1 MQFKKRTLII
11 AGAMF
16 LTMPVYDIVKTIYKE
31 GVKDGKA
38 NVASTIPMKK
48 QATSYAVITV
58 KKLL

>member
-16 LTMPVYDIVKTIYKE
+16 LTLPCYDIVKTIYKE

-38 NVASTIPMKK
+38 NMVNTVVVKK
-48 QATSYAVITV
+48 QVER
-58 KKLL
+58 